1 MSKIYYGIMRFEV
14 KTDQRRFSEYFSEIF
29 LVAVLL
35 FFGVLFINLV
45 FSLQKISRYYET
57 NYLCKLILVE
67 KSSYNFRKLERI
79 INQKNKQKIWDFCKL
94 ISR

>member
-1 MSKIYYGIMRFEV
+1 MRFEV

-29 LVAVLL
+29 LVAVIL
-35 FFGVLFINLV
+35 FFSVLFFNLML
-45 FSLQKISRYYET
+45 SLQKISRHYET

-67 KSSYNFRKLERI
+67 KSTYNFKKLERI

>member
-1 MSKIYYGIMRFEV
+1 MRFEV
-14 KTDQRRFSEYFSEIF
+14 KTDHRRFSEYFSEIF
-29 LVAVLL
+29 LVTVLF
-35 FFGVLFINLV
+35 FFGVLFFNLV
-45 FSLQKISRYYET
+45 FSLQKISKYYET

-67 KSSYNFRKLERI
+67 KSSYNFKKLERI

>member
-1 MSKIYYGIMRFEV
+1 MRFEV
-14 KTDQRRFSEYFSEIF
+14 KTDQRRFYEYFSEIF
-29 LVAVLL
+29 LVTVFL
-35 FFGVLFINLV
+35 FFGVLFFNLV
-45 FSLQKISRYYET
+45 LSLQKISRYYET

-67 KSSYNFRKLERI
+67 KSSYNFKKLERI

>member
-1 MSKIYYGIMRFEV
+1 MRFEV
-14 KTDQRRFSEYFSEIF
+14 KTDKRSFSEYFSEIF
-29 LVAVLL
+29 LGIVLL
-35 FFGVLFINLV
+35 FFGVLLFNLV
-45 FSLQKISRYYET
+45 ISLQKISRDYET

-67 KSSYNFRKLERI
+67 KSSYNFKKLERI

>member
-1 MSKIYYGIMRFEV
+1 MRFEV

-29 LVAVLL
+29 FVTVLL
-35 FFGVLFINLV
+35 FFGVLFFNLMLN
-45 FSLQKISRYYET
+45 LQKISRYYET

-67 KSSYNFRKLERI
+67 KSSYNFKKLERI

>member
-14 KTDQRRFSEYFSEIF
+14 KTDHRRFSEYFSEF
-29 LVAVLL
+29 LLVTVFL
-35 FFGVLFINLV
+35 FFGVLFFNLV
-45 FSLQKISRYYET
+45 FSLQKISKFYET

-67 KSSYNFRKLERI
+67 KSSYNFKKLERI

>member
-1 MSKIYYGIMRFEV
+1 MRFEV
-14 KTDQRRFSEYFSEIF
+14 KTDQRRFSEYFLEIF
-29 LVAVLL
+29 LGAFIL
-35 FFGVLFINLV
+35 FFCVLFFNLV

-57 NYLCKLILVE
+57 NYLCNLILVE
-67 KSSYNFRKLERI
+67 KSSNNFKKLERI

>member
-1 MSKIYYGIMRFEV
+1 MRFEV
-14 KTDQRRFSEYFSEIF
+14 KTDQRRFSEYFLGTFVLF
-29 LVAVLL
+29 L
-35 FFGVLFINLV
+35 GVLFFNIVL
-45 FSLQKISRYYET
+45 SLQKISRYYET

-67 KSSYNFRKLERI
+67 KSSHNFKKLERI

>member
-1 MSKIYYGIMRFEV
+1 MRLEV
-14 KTDQRRFSEYFSEIF
+14 KTDKKRFFEYYSEIF
-29 LVAVLL
+29 LVTFIL
-35 FFGVLFINLV
+35 FFGFLLFNLV
-45 FSLQKISRYYET
+45 LSLKKISRYYET

-67 KSSYNFRKLERI
+67 KSSNNFKKLERI

>member
-1 MSKIYYGIMRFEV
+1 MRFEV
-14 KTDQRRFSEYFSEIF
+14 KTDQRRFSEYFSEFF
-29 LVAVLL
+29 LLTFVL
-35 FFGVLFINLV
+35 FFGVLFLNIVL
-45 FSLQKISRYYET
+45 SLQKISRYYET

-67 KSSYNFRKLERI
+67 KSSYDFKKLERI

>member
-1 MSKIYYGIMRFEV
+1 MRFEV
-14 KTDQRRFSEYFSEIF
+14 KTDHRRFSEYFSEFLLVTIF
-29 LVAVLL
+29 L
-35 FFGVLFINLV
+35 FFGVLFFNLV
-45 FSLQKISRYYET
+45 FSLQKISKFYET

-67 KSSYNFRKLERI
+67 KSSYNFKKLERI

>member
-1 MSKIYYGIMRFEV
+1 MRFEV

-29 LVAVLL
+29 LVIVLL
-35 FFGVLFINLV
+35 FFSTLLFNLV
-45 FSLQKISRYYET
+45 LSLQKISRYYET

-67 KSSYNFRKLERI
+67 KSSYDFKKLERI

>member
-1 MSKIYYGIMRFEV
+1 MRFEV

-29 LVAVLL
+29 FVTVLL
-35 FFGVLFINLV
+35 FFGVLLFNLV
-45 FSLQKISRYYET
+45 LSLQKISRYYET

-67 KSSYNFRKLERI
+67 KSSYNFKKLERI

>member
-1 MSKIYYGIMRFEV
+1 MRFEV

-29 LVAVLL
+29 LVIVLL
-35 FFGVLFINLV
+35 FFSVLFFNLV
-45 FSLQKISRYYET
+45 LSLQKISRYYET

-67 KSSYNFRKLERI
+67 KSSYNFKKLERI

>member
-1 MSKIYYGIMRFEV
+1 MRFEV

-29 LVAVLL
+29 LVTFIL
-35 FFGVLFINLV
+35 FFGVLFFNLV
-45 FSLQKISRYYET
+45 LSLQKISRYYET
-57 NYLCKLILVE
+57 NYLCNLILVE
-67 KSSYNFRKLERI
+67 KSSYNFKKLERI

>member
-1 MSKIYYGIMRFEV
+1 MRFEV
-14 KTDQRRFSEYFSEIF
+14 KTDQRRFSEYFSEIT
-29 LVAVLL
+29 LITVLL
-35 FFGVLFINLV
+35 FFSVLFFNLV
-45 FSLQKISRYYET
+45 LSLQKISRYYET

-67 KSSYNFRKLERI
+67 KSSYDFKKLERI

>member
-1 MSKIYYGIMRFEV
+1 MRFEV

-29 LVAVLL
+29 LVIVLL
-35 FFGVLFINLV
+35 FFSVLFFNLV
-45 FSLQKISRYYET
+45 LSLQKISRYYET

-67 KSSYNFRKLERI
+67 KSSYNFKKLERI
-79 INQKNKQKIWDFCKL
+79 INQKNKQKLWDFCKL

>member
-1 MSKIYYGIMRFEV
+1 MRFEV
-14 KTDQRRFSEYFSEIF
+14 KTDHRRFSEYFSEF
-29 LVAVLL
+29 LLVTVFL
-35 FFGVLFINLV
+35 FFGVLFFNLV
-45 FSLQKISRYYET
+45 FSLQKISKFYET

-67 KSSYNFRKLERI
+67 KSSYNFKKLERI

>member
-1 MSKIYYGIMRFEV
+1 MRFEV
-14 KTDQRRFSEYFSEIF
+14 KTDQRRFSEYFSEIL
-29 LVAVLL
+29 LVTVLL
-35 FFGVLFINLV
+35 FFGVLFFNILFN
-45 FSLQKISRYYET
+45 LQKISRYYET

-67 KSSYNFRKLERI
+67 KSSYNFKKLERI